1 MKTETAKKLVK
12 CMVCFFC
19 FAIVTIAFK
28 TLYIIDSV
36 TTTEPPLYG
45 FVLLCGYFFGLLG
58 LLLWYKDLSEKK
70 TIERQLQKRRGVKNG

>member
-19 FAIVTIAFK
+19 FAIVTIALK

-36 TTTEPPLYG
+36 PTTEPPLYG
-45 FVLLCGYFFGLLG
+45 FVLLFGYLFGLLG
-58 LLLWYKDLSEKK
+58 LLLWYRELLGKEV
-70 TIERQLQKRRGVKNG
+70 TERQLPKRRTAKNG